1 MFDGESVSLKAI
13 AETNTL
19 HVPKPL
25 HVLDNPEGG
34 AVLVLE
40 YLDMKGLTR
49 YSRQLGEE
57 LAKMHLHNA
66 ALGKKQQEQES
77 YVGGQEDE
85 DGEKPVYMDR
95 FGFEVTTCCGYLPQD
110 NTFCDDWPT
119 FYARQRLDHQLKL
132 IEKDYGDKE
141 VRELWSR
148 LQHKVPNFFKDLTIE
163 PALLHGDLWGGNV
176 AESATGPEMHASED
190 CGNEALPY
198 RMVARLISAFRT
210 GRNETT
216 HVARIGRPSICDEQ
230 VQLVRG
236 LLAVDHRWTVRELS
250 IEVERWDWEVLEH
263 PLYSPDMSPC
273 DYDLF
278 PQLKE
283 PLRGKRFPDIA
294 SVHAVGQSIRE
305 IDRNNLANNI
315 QRLPQIWQKIH
326 EHAVVFD
333 PASFYGHHEF
343 ELAIAG
349 MFGGFNSTFYQAY
362 HNLIPKAPGFEARH
376 KLYQLYHYLNHWLV
390 LLTYCCY
397 VLL

>member
-1 MFDGESVSLKAI
+1 MDELLKEVLGTVTLKKTGKGGGGCINEGEAYLIDTGTVFVKYNKKPQAREMFDGESDSLKAI
-13 AETNTL
+13 AATHTV

-57 LAKMHLHNA
+57 LARMHLHNA
-66 ALGKKQQEQES
+66 ALGKKQKEEES
-77 YVGGQEDE
+77 YVGGQGTENEDE
-85 DGEKPVYMDR
+85 DENKPVYMSQ
-95 FGFEVTTCCGYLPQD
+95 FGFHTTTCCGYLPQD

-119 FYARQRLDHQLKL
+119 FYARQRLEHQLKL

-163 PALLHGDLWGGNV
+163 PSLLHGDLWGGNV
-176 AESATGPEMHASED
+176 AESTTGP
-190 CGNEALPY
+190 
-198 RMVARLISAFRT
+198 
-210 GRNETT
+210 
-216 HVARIGRPSICDEQ
+216 
-230 VQLVRG
+230 
-236 LLAVDHRWTVRELS
+236 
-250 IEVERWDWEVLEH
+250 
-263 PLYSPDMSPC
+263 
-273 DYDLF
+273 
-278 PQLKE
+278 
-283 PLRGKRFPDIA
+283 
-294 SVHAVGQSIRE
+294 
-305 IDRNNLANNI
+305 
-315 QRLPQIWQKIH
+315 
-326 EHAVVFD
+326 VVFD

-390 LLTYCCY
+390 FLF
-397 VLL
+397 VWFSSVG